1 MRRWAARS
9 SITASRIGPFTTPR
23 LRRAQG
29 SGRDIARPLAIGDG
43 IETDIKGANGA
54 GLDALFIADG
64 IHGEDIREFSAAASA
79 ELFAKSGVTARRQ
92 CVRLSGRAVADKTRG
107 TGRIDAM
114 PYYIEDLKPGMSES
128 FTKTVTERDI
138 ELFGEVSGDVN
149 PVHFDEEFAKG
160 TIFKGRIAHGV
171 LSASY
176 ISTVLGMKMPG
187 PARSS

>member
-1 MRRWAARS
+1 
-9 SITASRIGPFTTPR
+9 
-23 LRRAQG
+23 
-29 SGRDIARPLAIGDG
+29 
-43 IETDIKGANGA
+43 
-54 GLDALFIADG
+54 
-64 IHGEDIREFSAAASA
+64 
-79 ELFAKSGVTARRQ
+79 
-92 CVRLSGRAVADKTRG
+92 
-107 TGRIDAM
+107 M

-149 PVHFDEEFAKG
+149 PVHFDEDFAKG

-187 PARSS
+187 PGTIFMSLTTRFKAPVRIGDTVTATCTVREVVADKRRVLFDCVCKVGEVTVVDGEALVMAPARPKA